1 MQDNELTYKL
11 AFSMV
16 KNIVAESATK
26 ILACLDNEPRRFF
39 DAAESYLKREANLMS
54 EIASKT
60 YRDSLLEKARAEQ
73 KFISKKNIQCL
84 YYTDS
89 DYPQLL
95 RECSDAPVMLYVIG
109 NSNMNFLRPIAIVG
123 TRHSTIYGQDSCT
136 NFINEISEQISD
148 IAIISGL
155 AYGTDICAH
164 RAALVAKTPTV
175 AVLANPLDRIY
186 PAEHRNDAVRIIRE
200 GGAIISETPTC
211 GSVSRFSF
219 LQRNRIIAGLSK
231 VTIVI
236 ESDITGGSMSTARLA
251 QEYNREVFALPGRNS
266 DKYSRGCNFLIAS
279 ERARLLHSIKSFAK
293 DMRWPLRP
301 LTGTQQELP
310 LVLDDDESKIIKI
323 IEQCPIINVNDLL
336 RQAEMSYPALME
348 LTLRME
354 MKNLIRMLPGN
365 SYSLVN

>member
-1 MQDNELTYKL
+1 MQDNDLTYKI

-16 KNIVAESATK
+16 KNIVAESATR
-26 ILACLDNEPRRFF
+26 ILECLGNDPRRFF
-39 DAAESYLKREANLMS
+39 EAAETYLKREANLTS
-54 EIASKT
+54 NIASKT
-60 YRDSLLEKARAEQ
+60 YRESLLVKARAEQ
-73 KFISKKNIQCL
+73 KFINEKKIHCL
-84 YYTDS
+84 YYADG
-89 DYPQLL
+89 DYPKLL
-95 RECSDAPVMLYVIG
+95 RECPDAPVMLYVIG
-109 NSNMNFLRPIAIVG
+109 NADLNFLRPIAIVG
-123 TRHSTIYGQDSCT
+123 TRHNTVYGQEACT
-136 NFINEISEQISD
+136 NFVAEISEQVDD

-164 RAALVAKTPTV
+164 RAAVKAKIPTV

-186 PAEHRNDAVRIIRE
+186 PADHRSDAVRIIRE
-200 GGAIISETPTC
+200 GGAIVSETPTC

-251 QEYNREVFALPGRNS
+251 QEYNREVFALPGRNT

-279 ERARLLHSIKSFAK
+279 ERARLLNNTMNFAK
-293 DMRWPLRP
+293 EMRWPIHP
-301 LTGTQQELP
+301 QIGTQQELP
-310 LVLDDDESKIIKI
+310 LILDDDESKIMKI

-336 RQAEMSYPALME
+336 RQAGMSYPVLME
-348 LTLRME
+348 LTLKME

-365 SYSLVN
+365 SYTLVN